1 MTRDLENREWLN
13 EYPSLKQVNKN
24 NPFLVPDGYFNEL
37 GGRVTSAITI
47 DALKNKMPLSG
58 FVVPDNY
65 FEELSDNIQSRVN
78 IDTSLSR
85 ESGFEVPDNYFDE
98 LSANIQSKINLNNTA
113 GNDTGFTVPDKYFEQ
128 LSASIQSR
136 VFVEEAL
143 NASNESFV
151 VPENYFEEL
160 SSTIQS
166 RIFVEEALIT
176 SEQAF
181 TLPQDYFDNLNK
193 KILNKTVNL
202 EQVKRK
208 GVVIRMFRSTAFKYA
223 TAACLALMIGTGI
236 FIRQFNDPAA
246 VHKRSFLH
254 KQLSNVPVS
263 EIESYLDLNVE
274 PTDTQHIV
282 ASDDLSVDGA
292 GLNQALQNYTNND
305 D

>member
-13 EYPSLKQVNKN
+13 EYPSLKQVNAS

-37 GGRVTSAITI
+37 GERVTSAITI

-58 FVVPDNY
+58 FVVTENY
-65 FEELSDNIQSRVN
+65 FEELRNNIQSRIN
-78 IDTSLSR
+78 IEVALSR
-85 ESGFEVPDNYFDE
+85 ESGFTVPENYFDE
-98 LSANIQSKINLNNTA
+98 VSANIQSRINLDNTLSS
-113 GNDTGFTVPDKYFEQ
+113 DTGFTVPENYFED
-128 LSASIQSR
+128 LTSHIQSR

-143 NASNESFV
+143 MA
-151 VPENYFEEL
+151 
-160 SSTIQS
+160 
-166 RIFVEEALIT
+166 

-181 TLPQDYFDNLNK
+181 TVPQDYFNGLNK
-193 KILNKTVNL
+193 KILNQTVSL

-208 GVVIRMFRSTAFKYA
+208 GVIIRMFRSTAFKYA
-223 TAACLALMIGTGI
+223 TAACLALMVGTGI
-236 FIRQFNDPAA
+236 FIQQFNDPVA

-282 ASDDLSVDGA
+282 ATDDLSVNGE
-292 GLNQALQNYTNND
+292 GLSQALKNYTNND

>member
-13 EYPSLKQVNKN
+13 EYPSLKQVNEN

-37 GGRVTSAITI
+37 SGRVTSAITL
-47 DALKNKMPLSG
+47 DALKSKMPLSG
-58 FVVPDNY
+58 FVVPENY
-65 FEELSDNIQSRVN
+65 FEELSGNIQSRIN
-78 IDTSLSR
+78 IDNALSR
-85 ESGFEVPDNYFDE
+85 EPGFEVPENYFDE
-98 LSANIQSKINLNNTA
+98 LSANIQSKINLNNTV
-113 GNDTGFTVPDKYFEQ
+113 GNDTGFTVPGKYFEE
-128 LSASIQSR
+128 LSASIQSRIFVEEALNAENESFTVPENYFEDLSNRIQSR

-143 NASNESFV
+143 TA
-151 VPENYFEEL
+151 
-160 SSTIQS
+160 
-166 RIFVEEALIT
+166 

-181 TLPQDYFDNLNK
+181 AVPQDYFDNLNK
-193 KILNKTVNL
+193 KILNKTVNP

-208 GVVIRMFRSTAFKYA
+208 GIVIRMFRSTAFKYA
-223 TAACLALMIGTGI
+223 TAACLALMIGTGF
-236 FIRQFNDPAA
+236 FIRQFNDPEA

-282 ASDDLSVDGA
+282 ASDDLSVDGE